1 MISTYATDFCQLDLY
16 PRFAVLRIFEN
27 EMFDLSKANILRSKF
42 VEVFKN
48 QEFVLITDR
57 SLYHDIDL
65 RIYKD
70 RRLRNM
76 KGLAIVSQN
85 PVERDRALKE
95 QALFDDSFA
104 FFERLDDA
112 IHWAGAFFRNY

>member
-1 MISTYATDFCQLDLY
+1 
-16 PRFAVLRIFEN
+16 
-27 EMFDLSKANILRSKF
+27 MFDLSKANILRSKF